1 MITLRTRLRPAG
13 GAPNGIAPGCAAWRS
28 APQYNAA
35 VTSASRRVFFAG
47 LALAISGS
55 VFFSGKGVVIKL
67 AYRYGVDPETLI
79 ALRMAFA
86 APFFA
91 LVYAW
96 IARSAPPLARGDH
109 LRLIGL
115 GLIGYYASSYLSF
128 LGLQYVSAGIER
140 LILYLNPT
148 LVLLMS
154 AAFLGKRIERL
165 DWMAVATSYCGI
177 ALAVGHEVH
186 FEGARTGLGAA
197 LVFGSALLYAAYMV
211 MGGELI
217 RRVGA
222 IRLTA
227 HAMLVSTVAVLVQF
241 ALLHPPAMLVNQPS
255 QVLWLSFINGFFCT
269 VLPTFAIMM
278 AIDRI
283 GAGNTALAGMV
294 GPVSTIFIAWLA
306 LDETV
311 SGWQVAGT
319 VLVLAGVYFLS
330 RKGLQRRP
338 VPAAAPTATTATKEI

>member
-1 MITLRTRLRPAG
+1 M
-13 GAPNGIAPGCAAWRS
+13 
-28 APQYNAA
+28 
-35 VTSASRRVFFAG
+35 
-47 LALAISGS
+47 
-55 VFFSGKGVVIKL
+55 FFSGKGVVIKL
-67 AYRYGVDPETLI
+67 SYRYGVDPTTLI

-96 IARSAPPLARGDH
+96 VARRSPPLARGDH

-128 LGLQYVSAGIER
+128 LGLEHVSAGLER

-165 DWMAVATSYCGI
+165 DWMALTVSYCGI
-177 ALAVGHEVH
+177 LLAVWHQLRFDGGRVAY
-186 FEGARTGLGAA
+186 GSA
-197 LVFGSALLYAAYMV
+197 LVFASALFYAMYLVA
-211 MGGELI
+211 GGELM

-227 HAMLVSTVAVLVQF
+227 YAMLVSTVAVLVQF
-241 ALLHPPAMLVNQPS
+241 ALVHPLATLNQPAP
-255 QVLWLSFINGFFCT
+255 VLWLSFINGFVCT

-278 AIDRI
+278 AVDRI
-283 GAGNTALAGMV
+283 GAGNAALAGMV
-294 GPVSTIFIAWLA
+294 GPVSTILVAWVFLG
-306 LDETV
+306 ETV
-311 SGWQVAGT
+311 GGWQLAGT
-319 VLVLAGVYFLS
+319 VLVLTGVYFLS
-330 RKGLQRRP
+330 KKGLRRQPMP
-338 VPAAAPTATTATKEI
+338 VPATATKEIQQ

>member
-1 MITLRTRLRPAG
+1 MTF
-13 GAPNGIAPGCAAWRS
+13 
-28 APQYNAA
+28 
-35 VTSASRRVFFAG
+35 ASRRVFLSG
-47 LALAISGS
+47 LALAITGS

-67 AYRYGVDPETLI
+67 SYRYGVDPTTLI

-96 IARSAPPLARGDH
+96 VARRSPPLARGDH

-128 LGLQYVSAGIER
+128 LGLEHVSAGLER

-165 DWMAVATSYCGI
+165 DWMALTVSYCGI
-177 ALAVGHEVH
+177 LLAVWHQLRFDGGRVAY
-186 FEGARTGLGAA
+186 GSA
-197 LVFGSALLYAAYMV
+197 LVFASALFYAMYLV
-211 MGGELI
+211 MGGELM

-227 HAMLVSTVAVLVQF
+227 YAMLVSTVAVLVQF
-241 ALLHPPAMLVNQPS
+241 ALVHPLATLNQPVP
-255 QVLWLSFINGFFCT
+255 VLWLSFINGFVCT

-278 AIDRI
+278 AVDRI
-283 GAGNTALAGMV
+283 GAGNAALAGMV
-294 GPVSTIFIAWLA
+294 GPVSTILVAWIFLG
-306 LDETV
+306 ETV
-311 SGWQVAGT
+311 GGWQLAGT
-319 VLVLAGVYFLS
+319 VLVLTGVYFLS
-330 RKGLQRRP
+330 MKGLRRLP
-338 VPAAAPTATTATKEI
+338 MPAPATATKEIQQ